1 MKTKSIF
8 SALLISVLSITQI
21 QAQTKYKVYSGFV
34 NHFTKYV
41 QWPADSKSGDF
52 VIAVVGSSPISAELM
67 ALNGKMVGAQKIV
80 VKTFPNAGAV
90 NAGHIIFVAEGQS
103 ADISAVSKKA
113 KEYNALVVSEIP
125 GGTTK
130 GSDVNFVEEAGKIRF
145 EISSANPD
153 LHGVKVSN
161 DLKKLA
167 IAVN

>member
-1 MKTKSIF
+1 MKTKSLF
-8 SALLISVLSITQI
+8 TALLLCFVSITQM

-52 VIAVVGSSPISAELM
+52 IIAVVGNSPISAELM

-80 VKTFPNAGAV
+80 IKTFPNAGAV
-90 NAGHIIFVAEGQS
+90 SSSHIIFVAEGG
-103 ADISAVSKKA
+103 DISAVSKKA
-113 KEYNALVVSEIP
+113 KEYNALVVSEVP

-145 EISSANPD
+145 ELSFC
-153 LHGVKVSN
+153 
-161 DLKKLA
+161 
-167 IAVN
+167 

>member
-1 MKTKSIF
+1 M
-8 SALLISVLSITQI
+8 

-52 VIAVVGSSPISAELM
+52 VIAVVGNSPISAELS
-67 ALNGKMVGAQKIV
+67 ALNGKLVGSQKIV
-80 VKTFPNAGAV
+80 IKNFANAAAV
-90 NAGHIIFVAEGQS
+90 GSSHIIFVAEGS
-103 ADISAVSKKA
+103 DISAVSKKA
-113 KEYNALVVSEIP
+113 KEYNSLVVSEVP
-125 GGTTK
+125 GGTAK

-145 EISSANPD
+145 ELSSANSD